1 MPDHEEPKE
10 KLMAIITI
18 SRGSMSGGMAFAECL
33 AKTLGYPSLA
43 REILIQAA
51 GKLGVSE
58 EKLRG
63 KIEKSARFWERMTSD
78 RRIYLIALQS
88 ALADAC
94 IEGNL
99 VYHGHAGHLLVKDL
113 PNVLRVRLIAP
124 MSARIREV
132 MERQGL
138 NYASARD
145 YIRLVDEERVR
156 WTKFVYGLDWRD
168 PRNYDIV
175 INLGNISISTAC
187 AMVAAAVNLPAFAT
201 SEEVKKQLRDYALAC
216 RIKVALAASAKSGA
230 INFEVRADDGNVEV
244 FGEIATTGV
253 LIRQPGPSEEEVRLI
268 VRTVDGVKEV
278 VVNLRKFPEFAEP

>member
-1 MPDHEEPKE
+1 
-10 KLMAIITI
+10 MAIITV
-18 SRGSMSGGMAFAECL
+18 SRGSMSGGKAFAECL
-33 AKTLGYPSLA
+33 ATTLGYPSLA
-43 REILIQAA
+43 REVLVQAA

-78 RRIYLIALQS
+78 RRVYLIALQS

-94 IEGNL
+94 MGGNL
-99 VYHGHAGHLLVKDL
+99 VYHGHAGHLLLKDL

-138 NYASARD
+138 NYDSAQD

-168 PRNYDIV
+168 PRNYDLI
-175 INLGNISISTAC
+175 INLGNITIDTAC
-187 AMVAAAVNLPAFAT
+187 AMVAAAMKLPAYAVT
-201 SEEVKKQLRDYALAC
+201 EDLKKRLCDYALAC
-216 RIKVALAASAKSGA
+216 RIRVALAANSKWRT
-230 INFEVRADDGNVEV
+230 IKFEVKADNGYVEV
-244 FGEIATTGV
+244 FGEVATSGV
-253 LIRQPGPSEEEVRLI
+253 LIRQAGPSEDEI
-268 VRTVDGVKEV
+268 QTIAKTVEGVKGV
-278 VVNLRKFPEFAEP
+278 VVNLRRFPEFAEP

>member
-1 MPDHEEPKE
+1 
-10 KLMAIITI
+10 MAIITI

-33 AKTLGYPSLA
+33 AKALGYPSLA
-43 REILIQAA
+43 REVLVQAA

-58 EKLRG
+58 EQLRG

-88 ALADAC
+88 ALADASV
-94 IEGNL
+94 GGDL
-99 VYHGHAGHLLVKDL
+99 VYHGHAGHLLLKDL

-138 NYASARD
+138 NYGSARD

-168 PRNYDIV
+168 PQNYDIV
-175 INLGNISISTAC
+175 INLGNIEIGTAC
-187 AMVAAAVNLPAFAT
+187 AMVAAAVKLPAFAT
-201 SEEVKKQLRDYALAC
+201 TEEVRKWLRDYALAC
-216 RIKVALAASAKSGA
+216 KIKVALAANSKWRS
-230 INFEVRADDGNVEV
+230 IKFDVRADDGKVEV
-244 FGEIATTGV
+244 FGEVATGGV
-253 LIRQPGPSEEEVRLI
+253 LIRQAGPSEEEVQTI
-268 VRTVDGVKEV
+268 AKAVEGVKEV
-278 VVNLRKFPEFAEP
+278 VVNLRRFPEFAEP

>member
-1 MPDHEEPKE
+1 
-10 KLMAIITI
+10 MAIITI

-33 AKTLGYPSLA
+33 AKTLNYPSLA
-43 REILIQAA
+43 REVLVQAA

-88 ALADAC
+88 ALMDAGVD
-94 IEGNL
+94 GNL
-99 VYHGHAGHLLVKDL
+99 VYHGHAGHLLLKDL

-124 MSARIREV
+124 MPARIREV

-138 NYASARD
+138 NYESARD

-168 PRNYDIV
+168 PKNYDLV
-175 INLGNISISTAC
+175 INLGNIAIDTAC
-187 AMVAAAVNLPAFAT
+187 AMVAAAVQLPAYAT
-201 SEEVKKQLRDYALAC
+201 TEEVKKQLRDYALAC
-216 RIKVALAASAKSGA
+216 RIRVALAANSKWRA
-230 INFEVRADDGNVEV
+230 IKFDVRADDGKVEV
-244 FGEIATTGV
+244 FGEVATSGV
-253 LIRQPGPSEEEVRLI
+253 LIRQAGPSVEEVQVI
-268 VRTVDGVKEV
+268 AKAVEGVKEV
-278 VVNLRKFPEFAEP
+278 VVNLRRFPEFAEP

>member
-88 ALADAC
+88 AR
-94 IEGNL
+94 IESSR
-99 VYHGHAGHLLVKDL
+99 HREAPAKPKSRLLVADHTQIEATCKPARSATHD
-113 PNVLRVRLIAP
+113 VHIGVTHLRVRN
-124 MSARIREV
+124 
-132 MERQGL
+132 Q
-138 NYASARD
+138 
-145 YIRLVDEERVR
+145 RV
-156 WTKFVYGLDWRD
+156 
-168 PRNYDIV
+168 
-175 INLGNISISTAC
+175 
-187 AMVAAAVNLPAFAT
+187 
-201 SEEVKKQLRDYALAC
+201 
-216 RIKVALAASAKSGA
+216 
-230 INFEVRADDGNVEV
+230 
-244 FGEIATTGV
+244 TT
-253 LIRQPGPSEEEVRLI
+253 Q
-268 VRTVDGVKEV
+268 
-278 VVNLRKFPEFAEP
+278 

>member
-1 MPDHEEPKE
+1 
-10 KLMAIITI
+10 MAIITI

-43 REILIQAA
+43 REVLVKAA
-51 GKLGVSE
+51 GKLGVAE

-63 KIEKSARFWERMTSD
+63 KIEKSAGFWERMTSD

-94 IEGNL
+94 VDGDL
-99 VYHGHAGHLLVKDL
+99 VYHGHAGHLLLKDL

-124 MSARIREV
+124 MANRIREV

-138 NYASARD
+138 NYGAARD

-168 PRNYDIV
+168 PKNYDVV

-187 AMVAAAVNLPAFAT
+187 AMVAAVVKLPAYAST
-201 SEEVKKQLRDYALAC
+201 EEVKKRLQDYALAC
-216 RIKVALAASAKSGA
+216 RIKVALAANSKSGA
-230 INFEVRADDGNVEV
+230 VRFDVRADNGKVEV
-244 FGEIATTGV
+244 FGEIATSGV
-253 LIRQPGPSEEEVRLI
+253 LIRQAGPSEQEIQLI
-268 VRTVDGVKEV
+268 AKTVDGVDEV
-278 VVNLRKFPEFAEP
+278 VVNLRRFPEFAEP

>member
-1 MPDHEEPKE
+1 
-10 KLMAIITI
+10 MAIITI

-43 REILIQAA
+43 REVLVQAA

-78 RRIYLIALQS
+78 RRIYLIGLQS

-94 IEGNL
+94 VGGDL
-99 VYHGHAGHLLVKDL
+99 VYHGHAGHLLLKDL

-124 MSARIREV
+124 MSERIREV

-138 NYASARD
+138 NYGSARD
-145 YIRLVDEERVR
+145 YIRLVDDERVR

-168 PRNYDIV
+168 PQNYDIV
-175 INLGNISISTAC
+175 LNLGNISISTAC
-187 AMVAAAVNLPAFAT
+187 AMVAAAVKLPAFAT
-201 SEEVKKQLRDYALAC
+201 TEETSKRFRDFALEC
-216 RIKVALAASAKSGA
+216 RIKVALAANAKSGVVK
-230 INFEVRADDGNVEV
+230 FEVRADDGKVEV
-244 FGEIATTGV
+244 FGEVATGGV
-253 LIRQPGPSEEEVRLI
+253 LIRQAGPSEEEVRLI
-268 VRTVDGVKEV
+268 AKTVDGVQEV
-278 VVNLRKFPEFAEP
+278 AVNLRRFPEFAEP

>member
-1 MPDHEEPKE
+1 
-10 KLMAIITI
+10 
-18 SRGSMSGGMAFAECL
+18 MSGGMAFAECL

-94 IEGNL
+94 IEGDL